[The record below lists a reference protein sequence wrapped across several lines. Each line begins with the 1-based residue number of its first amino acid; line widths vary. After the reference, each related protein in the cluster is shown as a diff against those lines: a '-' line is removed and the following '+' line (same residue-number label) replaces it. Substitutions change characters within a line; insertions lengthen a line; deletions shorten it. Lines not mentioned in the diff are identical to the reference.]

1 MNYTPHPTIVKI
13 LKHFAPAQADLI
25 IEQIKIDVNIWYLCK
40 EAERIQAEMEEI
52 KSRLNTINNSLTEK
66 QTQ

>member
-13 LKHFAPAQADLI
+13 LKHFAPAQAEGI
-25 IEQIKIDVNIWYLCK
+25 IEMIQSDVSLWYLRQ

-52 KSRLNTINNSLTEK
+52 KSRLNTINDSLTDK
-66 QTQ
+66 Q